1 MQERICGYRAL
12 LHRPHRTCEIPLHT
26 DFPNGAVQGWAG
38 EFPMSFAHSLS
49 TMLLPFELPAEGGI
63 RTLRTQPKIT
73 NASKPH

>member
-1 MQERICGYRAL
+1 
-12 LHRPHRTCEIPLHT
+12 
-26 DFPNGAVQGWAG
+26 
-38 EFPMSFAHSLS
+38 MSFAHSLS